1 MWPQPDLEFVPG
13 HLPLGRID
21 NKTLLDQ
28 LLERSILSIGIKLV
42 LGFGF
47 RYRNQPYL
55 CEHFVGRCHLWELRR
70 PAVPG
75 VVAATDEYRAPG
87 QAGTHGENHRHKNS
101 PGFHRIN
108 PCAREWSRPQ
118 SSFSESGARGHRNM
132 SNIMGGRR
140 LKQPYSSAPAV
151 IRSRESVGPVSLGGL
166 QSGVELVLRR
176 QDLIDNTLVYDYHPL

>member
-13 HLPLGRID
+13 DLPLGRID
-21 NKTLLDQ
+21 NKTLPDQ
-28 LLERSILSIGIKLV
+28 LLERSILPIGIKLV

-55 CEHFVGRCHLWELRR
+55 CEHLVCRSHLRELSR

-87 QAGTHGENHRHKNS
+87 QAGTRGQNHRHQNS
-101 PGFHRIN
+101 PGFHKIN

-118 SSFSESGARGHRNM
+118 SSFSVSGARGHRNT
-132 SNIMGGRR
+132 SNIMGERR

-151 IRSRESVGPVSLGGL
+151 IRSRESVGPGLLGGL
-166 QSGVELVLRR
+166 
-176 QDLIDNTLVYDYHPL
+176 